1 MASATK
7 RIILSSG
14 WVKIAEAKGREAMA
28 MIDAY
33 GAVQLA
39 VADGEPPRG
48 DVASGHSL
56 NGSMMWPVKG
66 AEIIWARGAGV
77 AVSVTLLKVVPEFAT
92 LDSAALKVATA
103 SAQAVATAAAG
114 AAATADAKAVT
125 ADNKATAA
133 DAKATEAQTVA
144 ANARRAAGPI
154 PQEFGAVGDG
164 VTDDTAAMQAW
175 KDYVVSNSITGMLP
189 TGRYRATALD
199 MYPYQSYA
207 IRGDG
212 DRQSIILIDN
222 PDRAAAGLKFTHPS
236 NPSTRGRPYQVS
248 DIGVDAMAGTKACLI
263 EDRYAGGSKWNRV
276 RVEGYHGSTG
286 VRMEKCWN
294 VDINEMSVW
303 GCGHNVV
310 AKTVPEGVTFSI
322 AASST
327 TMTASGPVF
336 SADDVGRTLTLAIN
350 STATPQTFQIVGYT
364 DPQTVTVGAVRKLN
378 FTNAPGSFGGVRG
391 SMTTGSN
398 VLTLEADVLTSDDIG
413 RKIYVVS
420 AALNG
425 SIPRPLPAIISGVSG
440 TSITLSAQAQ
450 RDVALA
456 ELVFDPAV
464 DFGDADFSVN
474 ERTNDLYCSGLHI
487 ERHRGC
493 GLVLTGYNMS
503 FPSIKVHASGHT
515 AINHLASNIQMLAY
529 DAYGHMDG
537 VFSQVVSSNVGRI
550 LATGQ
555 DAPLSLSWMETMLT
569 HDMPTIRMQDCGDG
583 AAVDIGTIKGLGN
596 GQNQNAMDGCLS
608 TDGSGLIMAR
618 LIGAPGQSYRRM
630 NVVIPTP

>member
-114 AAATADAKAVT
+114 AAATADAT
-125 ADNKATAA
+125 AAAA

-164 VTDDTAAMQAW
+164 VTDDTAALQAW
-175 KDYVVSNSITGMLP
+175 VDYVVANSVTGVLP
-189 TGRYRATALD
+189 AGTYLATTLD
-199 MYPYQSYA
+199 MYPYLSYA

-212 DRQSIILIDN
+212 DRQSVINIDN
-222 PDRAAAGLKFTHPS
+222 PDRNGVGLKFTHPS
-236 NPSTRGRPYQVS
+236 NPQTRGQPYQIS
-248 DIGVDAMAGTKACLI
+248 DIGVGAEAGTKACLI
-263 EDRYAGGSKWNRV
+263 EDRYAGGSKWNRIRV
-276 RVEGYHGSTG
+276 RGYHGGTG
-286 VRMEKCWN
+286 IRMEKLWN
-294 VDINEMSVW
+294 VDMSEVSVW
-303 GCGHNVV
+303 GCGHNIP

-322 AASST
+322 GPST
-327 TMTASGPVF
+327 TTLTASGPVF
-336 SADDVGRTLTLAIN
+336 SADDVGRTLTLGASA
-350 STATPQTFQIVGYT
+350 STTPQTFQIVGYT
-364 DPQTVTVGAVRKLN
+364 DPQTATVGATRKRVYSN
-378 FTNAPGSFGGVRG
+378 VPGSFGGVRG
-391 SMTTGSN
+391 SMTASSN

-413 RKIYVVS
+413 RKVYVVG

-425 SIPRPLPAIISGVSG
+425 SMPRPLPATITGVSG
-440 TSITLSAQAQ
+440 TSVTLSAQAQ
-450 RDVALA
+450 RAVTLA

-464 DFGDADFSVN
+464 DFGDADYSVAQK
-474 ERTNDLYCSGLHI
+474 TNDFYCSGLHI
-487 ERHRGC
+487 EHHRGC
-493 GLVLTGYNMS
+493 GLVVTGVSLSM
-503 FPSIKVHASGHT
+503 PSMKLHASGHT
-515 AINHLASNIQMLAY
+515 AINDMATNIQMLSY
-529 DAYGHMDG
+529 DAYGTISG
-537 VFSQVVSSNVGRI
+537 TFEQVVASNVGRI
-550 LATGQ
+550 LITGS
-555 DAPLSLSWMETMLT
+555 DAPLSMQWIETMLT
-569 HDMPTIRMQDCGDG
+569 HDMPTVCMQYCGNG
-583 AAVDIGTIKGLGN
+583 AALDIGTIKGLGTD
-596 GQNQNAMDGCLS
+596 QNQNAMDGCLS
-608 TDGSGLIMAR
+608 TDGTGLIMAR